1 MFYSERLLKMVLNI
15 NHVKLLNMRYNYQIL
30 ILTLKIIALLKS
42 EVIIKNHLVLN
53 ITSFI
58 FEAFS
63 TYIKNIIDLIIHK
76 VIKPI
81 LSYARRNGRSIIQY
95 NLYLWYFASHC
106 LLFIKIIH

>member
-15 NHVKLLNMRYNYQIL
+15 NHVKLLNMRYCNNYKIL

-58 FEAFS
+58 FETFS

-95 NLYLWYFASHC
+95 NLYLWCFASQTFY
-106 LLFIKIIH
+106 L